1 MTYINLTKLGI
12 KLIRKNV
19 GDINVI
25 SEMQKKNLNLGGEQS
40 GHIILGNYMSTGD
53 GILAALKITE
63 YLSNQNIKASKLFD
77 LYKTY
82 TQIKNNIDLNKKTSK
97 KVFAQINDIYSKFKK
112 DYKELRFLVRKS
124 GTEPLL
130 RILVEG
136 SNQVIVNKVSKKLNK
151 NLKKIINEK

>member
-1 MTYINLTKLGI
+1 
-12 KLIRKNV
+12 
-19 GDINVI
+19 
-25 SEMQKKNLNLGGEQS
+25 
-40 GHIILGNYMSTGD
+40 MSTGD